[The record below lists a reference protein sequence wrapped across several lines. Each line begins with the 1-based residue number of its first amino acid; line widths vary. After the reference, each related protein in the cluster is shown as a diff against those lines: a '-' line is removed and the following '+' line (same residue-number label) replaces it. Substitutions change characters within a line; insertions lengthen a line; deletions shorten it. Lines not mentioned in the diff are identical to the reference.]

1 MAHVYAIEKEEWR
14 KQEKGAGNMN
24 IIERAAKL
32 RDLVN
37 LLLKE
42 KVIS

>member
-14 KQEKGAGNMN
+14 KQGKRVGNMN
-24 IIERAAKL
+24 IIERVAKL

-37 LLLKE
+37 LFMK
-42 KVIS
+42 STSYQ